1 MEGIVPPTPPLSTS
15 EPSITGGG
23 RLPAQGEAAA
33 YMHPRPWQWWR
44 LKILYSWCS
53 APVSMFC
60 LWFIRLSDQTLHL
73 GELFQPVIIC
83 HNMTHLTFARIET
96 GLLLFRAGPNGYGY
110 PIPARYLTFFR
121 YRTWFSL
128 ENHRIGYTT
137 NWIWTSFALSRA
149 QQVPNTCP
157 LPDIFLIPDPTRFNF

>member
-15 EPSITGGG
+15 EPSITDGG

-53 APVSMFC
+53 APVSIFC

-121 YRTWFSL
+121 YPTWFSL
-128 ENHRIGYTT
+128 ENQRVYPIFQVNLNIAYT
-137 NWIWTSFALSRA
+137 
-149 QQVPNTCP
+149 QNTRKY
-157 LPDIFLIPDPTRFNF
+157 PDIFEIR